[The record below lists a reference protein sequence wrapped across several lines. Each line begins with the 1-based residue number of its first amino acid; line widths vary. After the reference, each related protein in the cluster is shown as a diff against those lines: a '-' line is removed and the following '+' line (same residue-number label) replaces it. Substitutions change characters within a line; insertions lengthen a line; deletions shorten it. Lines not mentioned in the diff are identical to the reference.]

1 MAKIITIAHQ
11 KGGVGKSTLAINL
24 ALCFQDQ
31 LSVALVD
38 IDPQGSILHIKED
51 FPQLSIIGEN
61 SLQNIRQLNFDLII
75 VDTPPYLSNRL
86 PELFENSDFII
97 VPTKAGFFDV
107 MAIRSTLGLI
117 KEAQAKTP
125 TLKAAIILNMVKA
138 RAGITKD
145 VIDLLATMD
154 TPILKTMIHD
164 RVSIASTVITCGI
177 LNGKDQKA
185 KDEITSLAEEIVNH
199 IITDQ

>member
-1 MAKIITIAHQ
+1 MSKIITIAHQ

-51 FPQLSIIGEN
+51 FPQLSIIGESN
-61 SLQNIRQLNFDLII
+61 LQNIRQLDFDLII

-86 PELFENSDFII
+86 PELFESSDFIV

-107 MAIRSTLGLI
+107 MAIRSTLALI
-117 KEAQAKTP
+117 KDAQEKVP
-125 TLKAAIILNMVKA
+125 TLKAAITLNMVKP

-164 RVSIASTVITCGI
+164 RVSIASSAITSGI
-177 LNGKDQKA
+177 INGRDQKA
-185 KDEITSLAEEIVNH
+185 KEEITSLAEEIVNL
-199 IITDQ
+199 IST

>member
-1 MAKIITIAHQ
+1 MSKIITIAHQ

-24 ALCFQDQ
+24 ALCFQEQ
-31 LSVALVD
+31 LSVAVVD

-61 SLQNIRQLNFDLII
+61 RLQNIRQLDYDLII

-86 PELFENSDFII
+86 PELFECSDFIL

-117 KEAQAKTP
+117 KEAQTKIP
-125 TLKAAIILNMVKA
+125 SIKAAVTLNMVKPRVA
-138 RAGITKD
+138 ITKD
-145 VIDLLATMD
+145 VISLLTTMG

-164 RVSIASTVITCGI
+164 RVSIASSVIMAGI
-177 LNGKDQKA
+177 INGKDEKA
-185 KDEITSLAEEIVNH
+185 KKEIASLAEEIVSYL
-199 IITDQ
+199 TT

>member
-1 MAKIITIAHQ
+1 MSKIITIAHQ

-38 IDPQGSILHIKED
+38 IDPQGSILHIKDD
-51 FPQLSIIGEN
+51 FPQLAIIGESN
-61 SLQNIRQLNFDLII
+61 LQNIRQLDFDLII

-86 PELFENSDFII
+86 PELFESSDCIV

-107 MAIRSTLGLI
+107 MAIRSTLALI
-117 KEAQAKTP
+117 KDAQEKVP
-125 TLKAAIILNMVKA
+125 TLKAAITMNMVKP

-145 VIDLLATMD
+145 VIDLLATMN

-164 RVSIASTVITCGI
+164 RVSIASSAITSGI
-177 LNGKDQKA
+177 INGRDQKA
-185 KDEITSLAEEIVNH
+185 KEEITSLAEEIVNL
-199 IITDQ
+199 IST

>member
-1 MAKIITIAHQ
+1 MSKIITIAHQ

-31 LSVALVD
+31 LSVAIVD
-38 IDPQGSILHIKED
+38 IDPQGSILHIKDD

-61 SLQNIRQLNFDLII
+61 RLQNIRQLDFDLII

-107 MAIRSTLGLI
+107 MAIRSTLSLI
-117 KEAQAKTP
+117 KAAQEKVP
-125 TLKAAIILNMVKA
+125 TLKAAIILNMVKP
-138 RAGITKD
+138 RVGITKD
-145 VIDLLATMD
+145 VIDLLTTMD
-154 TPILKTMIHD
+154 TPIMETMIHD
-164 RVSIASTVITCGI
+164 RVSIASSVITSGI
-177 LNGKDQKA
+177 IFGKDQKA
-185 KDEITSLAEEIVNH
+185 KEEITSLAEEIVNH
-199 IITDQ
+199 ILV